1 MKRFLS
7 TLCALLVA
15 ISFVGCEDSDDDYIY
30 DFINPSVCFFVTDA
44 ETGANLCDP
53 SVAGNVLEWNVT
65 ATTDD
70 GKTFGLVEDDPYTR
84 ALPSYP
90 LKLRLTQHSTF
101 GNIEGWHVS
110 FGEWNPTKDY
120 RNKKFTINWGDGTQT
135 EVEFNLYVRKLK
147 KGEVD
152 IDSSIWVDGKDH
164 GSGYYDGW
172 IINIKK

>member
-15 ISFVGCEDSDDDYIY
+15 IGFAGCEDSDDDYIY

-70 GKTFGLVEDDPYTR
+70 GETFELIEDDPFTR
-84 ALPSYP
+84 ATLAEP
-90 LKLRLTQHSTF
+90 LALRLTQYSTL
-101 GNIEGWHVS
+101 GNVKGWHVS
-110 FGEWNPTKDY
+110 FGEWDPTKDY
-120 RNKKFTINWGDGTQT
+120 RNKKFTIDWGDGTQT
-135 EVEFNLYVRKLK
+135 KVEFNLYVRKLK